1 MGCGG
6 GCEVLGSVIV
16 SPGTIDPIYTKPM
29 PRGGASALVS
39 LDVTQ
44 FASVSV
50 GFIVLVQDR
59 NYSDT
64 AWVTAGTF
72 ATITGTGLKTRDI
85 SGFKQLV
92 RLMMHWD
99 TGSTHG
105 DYLLLEAVNYSWRM
119 Y

>member
-16 SPGTIDPIYTKPM
+16 SAGTTDPIYTKPM

-44 FASVSV
+44 FASASTP
-50 GFIVLVQDR
+50 FIVTVEHKNR
-59 NYSDT
+59 SDT
-64 AWVTAGTF
+64 TWGTAGTF
-72 ATITGTGLKTRDI
+72 SGISGVGLQTKDI
-85 SGFKQLV
+85 SGFKEQV

-99 TGSTHG
+99 TGTTHG
-105 DYLLLEAVNYSWRM
+105 DYLLLEAINYSWRM

>member
-16 SPGTIDPIYTKPM
+16 SAGTTDPIYTKPM
-29 PRGGASALVS
+29 PRGGAAALVS

-44 FASVSV
+44 FASTSV
-50 GFIVLVQDR
+50 GFVVTVEHR
-59 NYSDT
+59 NRNA
-64 AWVTAGTF
+64 AWATAGTF
-72 ATITGTGLKTRDI
+72 ASITGTGLQTKDV

-99 TGSTHG
+99 TGTTHG
-105 DYLLLEAVNYSWRM
+105 DSIVIEAINYSWRT

>member
-16 SPGTIDPIYTKPM
+16 SAGTTDPIYTKPM

-44 FASVSV
+44 FASASTP
-50 GFIVLVQDR
+50 FIVTVEHKNR
-59 NYSDT
+59 SDT
-64 AWVTAGTF
+64 TWGTAGTF
-72 ATITGTGLKTRDI
+72 SGISGVGLQTKDI
-85 SGFKQLV
+85 SGFKEQV

-99 TGSTHG
+99 TGTTHG
-105 DYLLLEAVNYSWRM
+105 DSIVIEAINYSWRM